1 MAELSEK
8 EKYEKKAELL
18 KKALTE
24 AHKMDAADAEKIAAA
39 TTKKERDG
47 SLVGEAG
54 AQELAAAEPTTEN

>member
-24 AHKMDAADAEKIAAA
+24 ADKMDAADAEKIAAA
-39 TTKKERDG
+39 TTKKRKRR
-47 SLVGEAG
+47 
-54 AQELAAAEPTTEN
+54 